1 MRTTNID
8 RARHINRAPSA
19 RWHSMAFDFFK
30 KFARGKRDA
39 ATCKFFCS
47 GSLVAQALLVA
58 IGSVSDKDEVG
69 EPESARVAGCEGEG
83 MRWGFG

>member
-1 MRTTNID
+1 MCLSD
-8 RARHINRAPSA
+8 LVCRHEAQALCR
-19 RWHSMAFDFFK
+19 
-30 KFARGKRDA
+30 
-39 ATCKFFCS
+39 TCKLLS
-47 GSLVAQALLVA
+47 GGSLVAKALLVA